1 MIYTYLYVTAI
12 SRPSSLGTGN
22 PLTRSC
28 FGVKNTKEFDCERNT
43 TPLS

>member
-1 MIYTYLYVTAI
+1 MLLRSVDH
-12 SRPSSLGTGN
+12 L
-22 PLTRSC
+22 PLELEIPKTRSC